1 MTKQYKYACR
11 ECGEDFITDTK
22 EENSEMSICE
32 QCFTELENNVN
43 EARLIDVLRN
53 IRESINPNN
62 IFSHIDIEDKEECA
76 LWCGLM
82 FEKEKSAYL
91 EMGHTSESYEGF
103 LVQTY
108 VSTKES
114 FPETI
119 EAELGAN
126 KGELEN

>member
-1 MTKQYKYACR
+1 MTKYQYNCR
-11 ECGEDFITDTK
+11 ECEK
-22 EENSEMSICE
+22 EIYFPEQLDAEEQAICDE
-32 QCFTELENNVN
+32 CQKELENNAK
-43 EARLIDVLRN
+43 EARLVDVLRN
-53 IRESINPNN
+53 IQDSKNPNN
-62 IFSHIDIEDKEECA
+62 FIESIDIEDKIECA

-82 FEKEKSAYL
+82 FETEKSAYL
-91 EMGHTSESYEGF
+91 DMGHTNESYEGF